1 MTKKKILT
9 VVPISDTYKEKLKEV
24 SEGCEIMYS
33 IYEDV
38 SREMVQEANIIIGNV
53 PAWMIGMSKNLEL
66 LQLNSSGTDAYMG
79 VNILNKNTIMTS
91 ATGAYG
97 KAVGEH
103 LFAMLMS
110 IQKKLHVYRDNQN
123 RCDWS
128 DEGQVLSLTGNT
140 VLIAGLGN
148 IGLSFAK
155 MMKGLDSYV
164 IGIKRRKS
172 ECPEGVDEL
181 HTMEKL
187 DELLPK
193 ADVVVSILPNTP
205 VTRGI
210 FGEGQF
216 KKMKKNA
223 VFLNAGRGNAVD
235 TEALCNA
242 LIRGEI
248 YAAGLDVTDPEPLP
262 QEHRLWNIK
271 NAVITPHISGDFHL
285 PQTLDFIADIAVE
298 NVRRYLSGEELL
310 HVVDFQTGYC
320 K

>member
-1 MTKKKILT
+1 MKKKILT
-9 VVPISDTYKEKLKEV
+9 VVPMSDTYKEKLE
-24 SEGCEIMYS
+24 EIAKDCDIIYS
-33 IYEDV
+33 SYEDV
-38 SREMVQEANIIIGNV
+38 NREMVQEANIIIGNV
-53 PAWMIGMSKNLEL
+53 PARMIGMSDSLEL

-79 VNILNKNTIMTS
+79 VNILNSRTILTS

-103 LFAMLMS
+103 MFAMLLS

-148 IGLSFAK
+148 IGLSFAR
-155 MMKGLDSYV
+155 MMKAFDSHI
-164 IGIKRRKS
+164 IGIKRRIG
-172 ECPEGVDEL
+172 ECPEEVDEL
-181 HTMEKL
+181 RTMEEL

-193 ADVVVSILPNTP
+193 ADVVLSILPNTP
-205 VTRGI
+205 ATRNV
-210 FGEGQF
+210 FGRQQF
-216 KKMKKNA
+216 KKMKKSA
-223 VFLNAGRGNAVD
+223 IFMNAGRGNAVN
-235 TEALCNA
+235 TEDLCNA
-242 LIRGEI
+242 LIAGDI
-248 YAAGLDVTDPEPLP
+248 YAAGLEVTDPEPLP

-271 NAVITPHISGDFHL
+271 NAVITPHVSGDFHL

-298 NVRRYLSGEELL
+298 NVRRYLNGEELC

>member
-1 MTKKKILT
+1 MGKKILT
-9 VVPISDTYKEKLKEV
+9 VVPMSDTYKEKLE
-24 SEGCEIMYS
+24 EIAKDCDITYS
-33 IYEDV
+33 SYEDV
-38 SREMVQEANIIIGNV
+38 NREMVQEANIIIGNV
-53 PAWMIGMSKNLEL
+53 PAWMIGMSDNLEL
-66 LQLNSSGTDAYMG
+66 LQLNSSGADAYMG
-79 VNILNKNTIMTS
+79 VNILNSKTILTS

-103 LFAMLMS
+103 MFAMLMS

-140 VLIAGLGN
+140 VLIVGVGN
-148 IGLSFAK
+148 IGLAFAK
-155 MMKGLDSYV
+155 MMKAFDSYI
-164 IGIKRRKS
+164 IGIKRREG
-172 ECPEGVDEL
+172 ECPEGIDEL
-181 HTMEKL
+181 HTMKEL

-193 ADVVVSILPNTP
+193 ADVVLSILPNTP
-205 VTRGI
+205 MTRNV
-210 FGEGQF
+210 FGRQQF
-216 KKMKKNA
+216 KNMKKTA
-223 VFLNAGRGNAVD
+223 VFMNAGRGNAVD

-242 LIRGEI
+242 LIAGDI

-285 PQTLDFIADIAVE
+285 PVTLDFIGDIALE
-298 NVRRYLSGEELL
+298 NVRRYLNKEELC

>member
-9 VVPISDTYKEKLKEV
+9 VVPMSDTYKKKLKEV
-24 SEGCEIMYS
+24 SEGCEIVYS
-33 IYEDV
+33 TYEDV

-53 PAWMIGMSKNLEL
+53 PVWMIGMSDNLEL

-79 VNILNKNTIMTS
+79 VNILNDKTILTS

-103 LFAMLMS
+103 MFAMLMS
-110 IQKKLHVYRDNQN
+110 IQKKLHAYRDDQN
-123 RCDWS
+123 RCAWS

-140 VLIAGLGN
+140 VLVVGLGN

-155 MMKGLDSYV
+155 MMKALDSHV
-164 IGIKRRKS
+164 IGIKRRKE

-181 HTMEKL
+181 HTMEEL
-187 DELLPK
+187 DGLLPK
-193 ADVVVSILPNTP
+193 ADVVISILPNTP
-205 VTRGI
+205 ATRGV
-210 FGEGQF
+210 FGKQQF
-216 KKMKKNA
+216 QKMKKTA
-223 VFLNAGRGNAVD
+223 VFMNAGRGNAVD

-242 LIRGEI
+242 LIKGEI

-285 PQTLDFIADIAVE
+285 PQTLDYIAEIAVE
-298 NVRRYLSGEELL
+298 NVRRYLHGEELC
-310 HVVDFQTGYC
+310 HVVDFHTGYC

>member
-1 MTKKKILT
+1 MKKKILT
-9 VVPISDTYKEKLKEV
+9 VVPMSDTYKEKLQ
-24 SEGCEIMYS
+24 EIAKDCDITYS
-33 IYEDV
+33 SYEDV
-38 SREMVQEANIIIGNV
+38 NREMVQEANIIIGNV
-53 PAWMIGMSKNLEL
+53 PAWMIGMSGRLEL

-79 VNILNKNTIMTS
+79 VNILNSRTILTS

-103 LFAMLMS
+103 MFAMLLS

-148 IGLSFAK
+148 IGLSFAR
-155 MMKGLDSYV
+155 MMKAFDSHI
-164 IGIKRRKS
+164 IGIKRRIG

-181 HTMEKL
+181 HTMEEL
-187 DELLPK
+187 DDLLPK
-193 ADVVVSILPNTP
+193 ADVVLSILPNTP
-205 VTRGI
+205 VTRNV
-210 FGEGQF
+210 FRRQQF
-216 KKMKKNA
+216 KKMKKSA
-223 VFLNAGRGNAVD
+223 IFMNAGRGNAVD
-235 TEALCNA
+235 TEDLCNA
-242 LIRGEI
+242 LIAGDI
-248 YAAGLDVTDPEPLP
+248 YAAGLEVTDPEPLP

-271 NAVITPHISGDFHL
+271 NAVITPHVSGDFHL
-285 PQTLDFIADIAVE
+285 PQTLDFIADIALE
-298 NVRRYLSGEELL
+298 NVRRYLNGEELC

>member
-1 MTKKKILT
+1 MKKKILT
-9 VVPISDTYKEKLKEV
+9 VVPMSDTYKEKLQ
-24 SEGCEIMYS
+24 EIAKDCDITYS
-33 IYEDV
+33 SYEDV
-38 SREMVQEANIIIGNV
+38 NREMVQEANIIIGNV
-53 PAWMIGMSKNLEL
+53 PSWMIGMSGRLEL

-79 VNILNKNTIMTS
+79 VNILNSRTILTS

-103 LFAMLMS
+103 MFAMLLS

-148 IGLSFAK
+148 IGLSFAR
-155 MMKGLDSYV
+155 MMKAFDSHI
-164 IGIKRRKS
+164 IGIKRRIG

-181 HTMEKL
+181 HTMEEL
-187 DELLPK
+187 DDLLPK
-193 ADVVVSILPNTP
+193 ADVVLSILPNTP
-205 VTRGI
+205 VTRNV
-210 FGEGQF
+210 FRRQQF
-216 KKMKKNA
+216 KKMKKSA
-223 VFLNAGRGNAVD
+223 IFMNAGRGNAVD
-235 TEALCNA
+235 TEDLCNA
-242 LIRGEI
+242 LIAGDI
-248 YAAGLDVTDPEPLP
+248 YAAGLEVTDPEPLP

-271 NAVITPHISGDFHL
+271 NAVITPHVSGDFHL
-285 PQTLDFIADIAVE
+285 PQTLDFIADIALE
-298 NVRRYLSGEELL
+298 NVRRYLNGEELC

>member
-1 MTKKKILT
+1 MKKKILT
-9 VVPISDTYKEKLKEV
+9 VVPMSDTYKEKLEKIAKD
-24 SEGCEIMYS
+24 CDITYS
-33 IYEDV
+33 SYEDV
-38 SREMVQEANIIIGNV
+38 NREMVQEANIIIGNV
-53 PAWMIGMSKNLEL
+53 PAWMIGMSGRLEL

-79 VNILNKNTIMTS
+79 VNILNRKTILTS

-103 LFAMLMS
+103 MFAMLLS

-148 IGLSFAK
+148 IGLSFAR
-155 MMKGLDSYV
+155 MMKAFDSRI
-164 IGIKRRKS
+164 IGIKRRIG

-181 HTMEKL
+181 HTMEEL

-193 ADVVVSILPNTP
+193 ADVVLSILPNTP
-205 VTRGI
+205 ATRNV
-210 FGEGQF
+210 FGRQQF
-216 KKMKKNA
+216 KKMKKSA
-223 VFLNAGRGNAVD
+223 IFMNAGRGNAVN
-235 TEALCNA
+235 TEDLCNA
-242 LIRGEI
+242 LIAGDI
-248 YAAGLDVTDPEPLP
+248 YAAGLEVTDPEPLP

-271 NAVITPHISGDFHL
+271 NAVITPHVSGDFHL

-298 NVRRYLSGEELL
+298 NVRRYLNGEELCN
-310 HVVDFQTGYC
+310 VVDFQTGYC

>member
-1 MTKKKILT
+1 MRKKILT
-9 VVPISDTYKEKLKEV
+9 VVPMSDTYKGKL
-24 SEGCEIMYS
+24 EGIAKDCDITYS
-33 IYEDV
+33 SYEDV
-38 SREMVQEANIIIGNV
+38 NREMVQEANIIIGNV
-53 PAWMIGMSKNLEL
+53 PAWMIGMSGRLEL

-79 VNILNKNTIMTS
+79 VNILNRKTILTS

-103 LFAMLMS
+103 MFAMLLS

-140 VLIAGLGN
+140 VLIAGVGN
-148 IGLSFAK
+148 IGLSFAR
-155 MMKGLDSYV
+155 MMKAFDSHI
-164 IGIKRRKS
+164 IGIKRRIG

-181 HTMEKL
+181 HTMEEL

-193 ADVVVSILPNTP
+193 ADVVLSILPNTP
-205 VTRGI
+205 ATRNV
-210 FGEGQF
+210 FGRQQF
-216 KKMKKNA
+216 KKMKKSA
-223 VFLNAGRGNAVD
+223 IFMNAGRGNAVN
-235 TEALCNA
+235 TEDLCNA
-242 LIRGEI
+242 LIAGDI
-248 YAAGLDVTDPEPLP
+248 YAAGLEVTDPEPLP

-271 NAVITPHISGDFHL
+271 NAVITPHVSGDFHL

-298 NVRRYLSGEELL
+298 NVRRYLNGEELC

>member
-1 MTKKKILT
+1 MKKKILT
-9 VVPISDTYKEKLKEV
+9 VVPMSDTYKEKLQ
-24 SEGCEIMYS
+24 EIAKDCDITYS
-33 IYEDV
+33 SYEDV
-38 SREMVQEANIIIGNV
+38 NREMVQEANIIIGNV
-53 PAWMIGMSKNLEL
+53 PAWMIGMSGRLEL

-79 VNILNKNTIMTS
+79 VNILNSRTILTS

-103 LFAMLMS
+103 MFAMLLS

-148 IGLSFAK
+148 IGLSFAR
-155 MMKGLDSYV
+155 MMKAFDSHI
-164 IGIKRRKS
+164 IGIKRRIG

-181 HTMEKL
+181 HTMEEL
-187 DELLPK
+187 DDLLPK
-193 ADVVVSILPNTP
+193 ADVVLSILPNTP
-205 VTRGI
+205 ATRNV
-210 FGEGQF
+210 FRRQQF
-216 KKMKKNA
+216 KKMKKSA
-223 VFLNAGRGNAVD
+223 IFMNAGRGNAVD
-235 TEALCNA
+235 TEDLCNA
-242 LIRGEI
+242 LIAGDI
-248 YAAGLDVTDPEPLP
+248 YAAGLEVTDPEPLP

-271 NAVITPHISGDFHL
+271 NAVITPHVSGDFHL
-285 PQTLDFIADIAVE
+285 PQTLDFIADIALE
-298 NVRRYLSGEELL
+298 NVRRYLNGEELC

>member
-1 MTKKKILT
+1 MAKKKILT
-9 VVPISDTYKEKLKEV
+9 VVPMSDTYKEKLKEV

-33 IYEDV
+33 TYEDV

-79 VNILNKNTIMTS
+79 VNILNDKTILTS

-148 IGLSFAK
+148 IGLCFAK
-155 MMKGLDSYV
+155 LMKGLNSYV
-164 IGIKRRKS
+164 IGIKRRKG

-181 HTMEKL
+181 HTMEDL
-187 DELLPK
+187 DELLPM

-205 VTRGI
+205 ITRGV
-210 FGEGQF
+210 FGKQQF
-216 KKMKKNA
+216 RKMKKTA

-242 LIRGEI
+242 LITGEI

-298 NVRRYLSGEELL
+298 NVRRYLQGEDLC
-310 HVVDFQTGYC
+310 HVVDFHTGYC